1 VKLAKAD
8 LVPTDTNLLP
18 AYESFAALEAACEV
32 FCAAVNTRV
41 HRITRRAP
49 VDMLAEE
56 VVRLHRVPETPA
68 TASFGVTRRVPV
80 NTPMVSFDGG
90 AYSVPHQLVGAT
102 VWVRV
107 RGLGQGGE
115 QVVIVHVGADRR
127 PVEVA
132 RHDRATPGSPRIDD
146 AHFPPQSGGA
156 LNRAPRPRTAEEAE
170 FCAIGDGA
178 RLWLVEA
185 GAAGATRVRRKM
197 AQAVALSKLHTAE
210 QVDWALGHAAL
221 HGRFAE
227 ADLASILEHNTTA
240 IHGPRLTADETG
252 SLAQGTTKWAALGQ
266 DTP

>member
-1 VKLAKAD
+1 MRRSA
-8 LVPTDTNLLP
+8 TQ
-18 AYESFAALEAACEV
+18 
-32 FCAAVNTRV
+32 VNTRV

-80 NTPMVSFDGG
+80 NTPMVSFDAG
-90 AYSVPHQLVGAT
+90 AYSVPHQLVGQS

-115 QVVIVHVGADRR
+115 QVVIVHVGADGR

-146 AHFPPQSGGA
+146 AHFPPQPAGA
-156 LNRAPRPRTAEEAE
+156 LNRTPRPRTRRGGQ

-197 AQAVALSKLHTAE
+197 AQAVALSKLHTLE

-240 IHGPRLTADETG
+240 TAGPTADRRRG
-252 SLAQGTTKWAALGQ
+252 RFAGPGHHQVGHLGQGT
-266 DTP
+266 P